1 MQMKDRDEIE
11 QILKSLS
18 EQNVSLLV
26 KKRPSHNVRIGSA
39 HNINVIDKLNEVLND
54 KEIRMFRSACF
65 GSFLDLPNCN
75 FQGLI
80 ARNLTS
86 SPQELNHLDLPN
98 PLMFGSTDDAANVA
112 QAVTV
117 QQQYERTA
125 PIEFR
130 DEFDDFSTPPSSSI
144 DRREPRV
151 SLDKDKVVPNVEL
164 RDADKASAATEE
176 NLSLSKFDLDE
187 IKSYVRNYVAQYRV
201 HENDAGQS
209 SKLGGNEGADEK
221 SLKEA
226 ESSYTDK
233 LQEDDRNSTDA
244 EVDEPIRKER
254 VMESKEALHN
264 TDEDL
269 SKVITLYV
277 PPSRASYPT
286 GITYI
291 DAAAIDT
298 CDRQVFCG
306 NFDF

>member
-18 EQNVSLLV
+18 EQIWWNECCAKVDESLVVRVHNLIPRMMNWKVV
-26 KKRPSHNVRIGSA
+26 KPKPRY
-39 HNINVIDKLNEVLND
+39 E
-54 KEIRMFRSACF
+54 
-65 GSFLDLPNCN
+65 DLMDDM
-75 FQGLI
+75 
-80 ARNLTS
+80 NLTS

-130 DEFDDFSTPPSSSI
+130 DEFDDFSTPPMHESEKGNPDI
-144 DRREPRV
+144 EEDPPQ
-151 SLDKDKVVPNVEL
+151 SLNEHKTDAKSNDVV
-164 RDADKASAATEE
+164 D
-176 NLSLSKFDLDE
+176 
-187 IKSYVRNYVAQYRV
+187 
-201 HENDAGQS
+201 DAGQS
-209 SKLGGNEGADEK
+209 SKVGGNEGEDEK

-244 EVDEPIRKER
+244 EVDEAIRKER